1 MVGEKIQLDF
11 TYDFDNALARLA
23 NDPVNTVSV
32 QKRFVRLPLEEGN
45 VVTLQAQ
52 GTKENPSFEINGAM
66 NDEQIN
72 KVIEIFHFNQ
82 SLDAVHQ
89 HFQQT
94 DLAPLFNQYEG
105 MPLVRSFTLYGRLMK
120 GIIHQQLN
128 KAFANT
134 LTMRFVEGYGRQ
146 VEGVWT
152 YPDPSVVAELPVSAL
167 REMQFSKRKAEYVIG
182 LSKAIAKKE
191 LNLEQLR
198 DLDEEKIKSILTSY
212 RGIGP
217 WTAENFLLFGLGKPN
232 LFPVADVGLQNA
244 LKTLWGMDRKPT
256 KEEIIN
262 QFPKWQPY
270 LSYAALYLWKSI
282 ETNNVK

>member
-1 MVGEKIQLDF
+1 MGEKIQLDF

-32 QKRFVRLPLEEGN
+32 QKRYVRIPLEEGN
-45 VVTLQAQ
+45 IITLQAI
-52 GTKENPSFEINGAM
+52 GTKENPSFEMKGAINHA
-66 NDEQIN
+66 QIN
-72 KVIEIFHFNQ
+72 KIREIFHFDQ
-82 SLDAVHQ
+82 SLDAVHR

-94 DLAPLFNQYEG
+94 DLAALFNQYEG

-128 KAFANT
+128 KVFANT

-146 VEGVWT
+146 IEGVWT
-152 YPDPSVVAELPVSAL
+152 YPDPTVVAELPVSAL
-167 REMQFSKRKAEYVIG
+167 RELQFSERKAEYVIG
-182 LSKAIAKKE
+182 LSKAIAEEE

-198 DLDEEKIKSILTSY
+198 GVDEEKIKRILTGY

-244 LKTLWGMDRKPT
+244 LKKLWGMDRKPT
-256 KEEIIN
+256 KEEIMK
-262 QFPKWQPY
+262 QFTNWQPY
-270 LSYAALYLWKSI
+270 LSYAALYLWKSM
-282 ETNNVK
+282 ENRNV